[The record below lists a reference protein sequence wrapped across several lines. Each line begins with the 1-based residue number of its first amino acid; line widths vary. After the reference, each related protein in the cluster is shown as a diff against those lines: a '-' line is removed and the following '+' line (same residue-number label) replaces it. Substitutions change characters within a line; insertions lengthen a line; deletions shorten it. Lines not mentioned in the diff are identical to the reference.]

1 MTLRNQWKDLGFKES
16 DIIYAYTDEQAVE
29 DGVLVNAQGLLPC
42 PFNRVTR
49 AVWDTFTQP
58 IGKMPQGLGGVSVTN
73 TTKLSQLGEAVN
85 RKYKAGELT
94 EGWVVL
100 EFEGHKI
107 WAMPNET
114 TYSKIAPVPGWT
126 IMFPDDY

>member
-1 MTLRNQWKDLGFKES
+1 MTLGNQWKDLGFKES
-16 DIIYAYTDEQAVE
+16 DIVSVYTDEQAVE
-29 DGVLVNAQGLLPC
+29 DGVLVRSEGVLPC

-49 AVWDTFTQP
+49 AVWDEFTQP
-58 IGKMPQGLGGVSVTN
+58 MKSKGSVIVMTN
-73 TTKLSQLGEAVN
+73 TTKLSRLGEAVN
-85 RKYKAGELT
+85 RKYKAGDLT

-100 EFEGHKI
+100 EFEGHNI

>member
-1 MTLRNQWKDLGFKES
+1 MTLGKQWKDLGFKES
-16 DIIYAYTDEQAVE
+16 DIVSVYTDEQAVE
-29 DGVLVNAQGLLPC
+29 DGVLVRSEGVLPC

-49 AVWDTFTQP
+49 AVWDEFTQP
-58 IGKMPQGLGGVSVTN
+58 MKSKGSVIVMTN
-73 TTKLSQLGEAVN
+73 TTKLSHLGEAVN

>member
-1 MTLRNQWKDLGFKES
+1 MTLGKQWKDLGFKES
-16 DIIYAYTDEQAVE
+16 DIVSVYTDEQAVE
-29 DGVLVNAQGLLPC
+29 DGVLVRAEGVLPC

-49 AVWDTFTQP
+49 AVWDEFTQP
-58 IGKMPQGLGGVSVTN
+58 IGNTKGSVIVMTN

-114 TYSKIAPVPGWT
+114 TIARSPRPGLDHHVPG
-126 IMFPDDY
+126 